1 MISGC
6 SQGHDVMM
14 AYVQPQLQIS
24 LSEVNFSDDEFSNS
38 SKYTRT

>member
-6 SQGHDVMM
+6 SQGDSYVMM

-24 LSEVNFSDDEFSNS
+24 LSEVNFSDDEYL
-38 SKYTRT
+38 SKYTKT